1 MALPKPLVVASA
13 ATLLLALIIGS
24 LFVGV
29 GQVSPSTLFRDPAA
43 REIFLL
49 SRIPRTLALLL
60 AGSAM
65 SVAGLIMQMLTQNRF
80 VEPSIAGTTQSASLG
95 LLLVMIVA
103 PGTPLVLK
111 MGIATLFALGGT
123 ALFMLLLGRM
133 RMKSPLMVPLTGI
146 MLGAVFGAVTTFL
159 AMEYD
164 LLQSLAGWES
174 GDFSGMMQGRYEL
187 LWIVGALSVL
197 AGLIA
202 DRFTVAG
209 LGGDFSTNVGLNYR
223 RIMLTGMAIIAVVCG
238 VVVVVVG
245 VLPFLG
251 LIIPNVVSLALGDN
265 LRRTLPWVS
274 LGGGALVV
282 LCDTLGRLISYPFEI
297 PASVILGVIGAGVF
311 LLLIMRT
318 DSHGH

>member
-103 PGTPLVLK
+103 PGAPLVLK

-174 GDFSGMMQGRYEL
+174 GDFSGVMQGRYEL

-209 LGGDFSTNVGLNYR
+209 LGVDFSTNVGLNYR
-223 RIMLTGMAIIAVVCG
+223 RIMLTGIAIIAVVSG

-251 LIIPNVVSLALGDN
+251 LIVPNVVSLALGDN